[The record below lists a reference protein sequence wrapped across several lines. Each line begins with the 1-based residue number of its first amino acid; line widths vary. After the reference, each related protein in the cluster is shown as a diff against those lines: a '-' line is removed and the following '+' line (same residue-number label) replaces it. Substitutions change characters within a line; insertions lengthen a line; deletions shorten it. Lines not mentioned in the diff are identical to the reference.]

1 MVQNKIKISIIKNN
15 FIAFIAFTLPLNK
28 SLIPILI
35 VITLFISLLEG
46 GFKEKIQQLKN
57 PYLFLAIGFYFMHLV
72 AMLYTSNI
80 KAGNFDLEQKLSL
93 FVFPLIFFTNIKF
106 NFENLTNV
114 LKSFVFGCILSG
126 ILCVINALFKFYISG
141 DTDVFFYSQF
151 SIIMHTSYFAMY
163 LCCAFI
169 FVLFKD
175 GIISNTPLKTVVL
188 LFFMVLIVLIAS
200 KSGILSLAFAITIK
214 FFQDIFIHKS
224 YKRVLIMSILVLV
237 STIAL
242 YFIFPKSVKRLVEMK
257 QTITS
262 SNSSEMNTTSSRI
275 VVWESALNIISQH
288 FITGVGTG
296 DVNDALK
303 KEYEN
308 GGVDQLI
315 EKKLNAHNQY
325 LQTFIALGLLG
336 ILALL
341 SLLIAIIYFT
351 IKVKLW
357 EGALLSFVIIINM
370 LFESMLET
378 QAGVVFIAFF
388 LMLYFSIATQN
399 IKTKNSIIAP

>member
-1 MVQNKIKISIIKNN
+1 
-15 FIAFIAFTLPLNK
+15 
-28 SLIPILI
+28 
-35 VITLFISLLEG
+35 
-46 GFKEKIQQLKN
+46 
-57 PYLFLAIGFYFMHLV
+57 
-72 AMLYTSNI
+72 
-80 KAGNFDLEQKLSL
+80 
-93 FVFPLIFFTNIKF
+93 
-106 NFENLTNV
+106 
-114 LKSFVFGCILSG
+114 
-126 ILCVINALFKFYISG
+126 
-141 DTDVFFYSQF
+141 
-151 SIIMHTSYFAMY
+151 
-163 LCCAFI
+163 
-169 FVLFKD
+169 
-175 GIISNTPLKTVVL
+175 
-188 LFFMVLIVLIAS
+188 MVLIVLIAS

-388 LMLYFSIATQN
+388 LMLYLSIATQN

>member
-1 MVQNKIKISIIKNN
+1 MLQNKIKISSIKNN

-35 VITLFISLLEG
+35 VTTILLTLLEG
-46 GFKEKIQQLKN
+46 GFKEKLQQLKN
-57 PYLFLAIGFYFMHLV
+57 PYLFLAIGFYITHLL

-80 KAGNFDLEQKLSL
+80 KAGSFDLEQKLSL
-93 FVFPLIFFTNIKF
+93 IIFPLVFFTNIKF
-106 NFENLTNV
+106 NFENLTNI
-114 LKSFVFGCILSG
+114 LKSFVYGCILSG
-126 ILCVINALFKFYISG
+126 LLCAFNALFKFYLSG
-141 DTDVFFYSQF
+141 DIDVFFYSQF

-163 LCCAFI
+163 LCCACIFI
-169 FVLFKD
+169 LFKD
-175 GIISNTPLKTVVL
+175 GIITNKLLKIVVL
-188 LFFMVLIVLIAS
+188 LFFVVLIVLISS
-200 KSGILSLAFAITIK
+200 KSGILSLAFVITIK

-224 YKRVLIMSILVLV
+224 YIRVLIMSILVLV
-237 STIAL
+237 STIAT
-242 YFIFPKSVKRLVEMK
+242 YFIFPKSIKRLMEMK

-262 SNSSEMNTTSSRI
+262 SNSSEINTTSSRI
-275 VVWESALNIISQH
+275 VVWQSALNIISEH

-341 SLLIAIIYFT
+341 ALLIAVIYFT

-388 LMLYFSIATQN
+388 LMLYLSIAIQS

>member
-1 MVQNKIKISIIKNN
+1 MLQNKIKISSIKNN

-35 VITLFISLLEG
+35 VTTILLTLLEG
-46 GFKEKIQQLKN
+46 GFKEKLQQLKN
-57 PYLFLAIGFYFMHLV
+57 PYLFLAISFYITHLV

-80 KAGNFDLEQKLSL
+80 KAGSFDLEQKLSL
-93 FVFPLIFFTNIKF
+93 IIFPLVFFTNIKF
-106 NFENLTNV
+106 NFENLTNI
-114 LKSFVFGCILSG
+114 LKSFVYGCILSG
-126 ILCVINALFKFYISG
+126 LLCAFNALFKFYISG
-141 DTDVFFYSQF
+141 DIDVFFYSQF

-163 LCCAFI
+163 LCCACI
-169 FVLFKD
+169 SILFKD
-175 GIISNTPLKTVVL
+175 GIITNKLLKIVVL
-188 LFFMVLIVLIAS
+188 LFFVVLIVLISS
-200 KSGILSLAFAITIK
+200 KSGILSLAFIITIK

-224 YKRVLIMSILVLV
+224 YIRVLIMSILVLV
-237 STIAL
+237 STIAT
-242 YFIFPKSVKRLVEMK
+242 YFIFPKSIKRLMEMK

-262 SNSSEMNTTSSRI
+262 SNSSEINTTSSRI
-275 VVWESALNIISQH
+275 VIWQSALNIISEH

-315 EKKLNAHNQY
+315 DKKLNAHNQY

-341 SLLIAIIYFT
+341 ALLIAVIYFT

-388 LMLYFSIATQN
+388 LMLYLSISIQS